1 MSSRPRLRVAAAPLA
16 VAAVLGV
23 AASTGAPA
31 ALAQSAGP
39 PVATEG
45 PILGGPPQPPSP
57 TERTSEC
64 AAPEFSGDASQVPA
78 PSQILDLDRARELA
92 TGRGQKVAVIDTGV
106 TPHPRLGPVQPG
118 GDYVSDG
125 DGLQD
130 CDGHG
135 TIVAG
140 LIAAAPSADDGFA
153 GVAPDAEILSI
164 RQSSLAFGPAE
175 RGSLPEYQQVGDGY
189 GTVSTLAAAVVRA
202 VDLGAT
208 VINISQVACAPSAEA
223 LDDDMLGRSL
233 RFAHD
238 RGVVVVA
245 AAGNLQGDGPCGAQN
260 PLADPARPH
269 APAWNTVSTHV
280 SPARWSDQVL
290 TVGAVDARGGAVPFS
305 IRGPWLGVAA
315 PGTDIVSLDP
325 APGATGLVNRQQT
338 ADGLSPFAGS
348 SFSTAYVSGLAALLR
363 ERFPDAGPDEIMN
376 RIKATSHAPQSGHD
390 ERTGAGV
397 IDPVAALTDTTIP
410 ESGVGSVAFVE
421 PEPDPGPDPLP
432 TILAFSGAGL
442 LLVLAGGGW
451 AIALAVRRQ
460 PRPDVTVDAVDD
472 TY

>member
-1 MSSRPRLRVAAAPLA
+1 MTSRPRLRSVAAPLA
-16 VAAVLGV
+16 VATVLGMT
-23 AASTGAPA
+23 AALGAPSA
-31 ALAQSAGP
+31 PAQAVGP
-39 PVATEG
+39 PVASDG
-45 PILGGPPQPPSP
+45 PILGGPPEPPTP

-64 AAPEFSGDASQVPA
+64 ADPEFTGNASLAPPA
-78 PSQILDLDRARELA
+78 SRILDLDRARELA

-106 TPHPRLGPVQPG
+106 TPHPRLGAVEAG

-140 LIAAAPSADDGFA
+140 LIAAAPSAEDAFA
-153 GVAPDAEILSI
+153 GVAPDAQILSI
-164 RQSSLAFGPAE
+164 RQSSLAYGPPG
-175 RGSLPEYQQVGDGY
+175 RDSLPPFQQVGDGY
-189 GTVSTLAAAVVRA
+189 GTVETLAAAVVRA

-208 VINISQVACAPSAEA
+208 VINISQVACAPSPQE

-245 AAGNLQGDGPCGAQN
+245 AAGNLQGNGPCGAQN
-260 PLADPARPH
+260 PIADPARPDS
-269 APAWNTVSTHV
+269 PAWGTVRTHV
-280 SPARWSDQVL
+280 TPARWSDQVL
-290 TVGAVDARGGAVPFS
+290 TVGAVDTRGGPVPFS

-325 APGATGLVNRQQT
+325 GPGATGLADRQQT
-338 ADGLSPFAGS
+338 SDGLSPYAGS

-363 ERFPDAGPDEIMN
+363 ERFPDAGPDEITD
-376 RIKATSHAPQSGHD
+376 RIRATAHAPQSGHD
-390 ERTGAGV
+390 ERIGAGV
-397 IDPVAALTDTTIP
+397 IDPVAALTDSALP

-421 PEPDPGPDPLP
+421 PAPPAKPDPLP
-432 TILAFSGAGL
+432 RILALSGAGL
-442 LLVLAGGGW
+442 LLVLAGAGW
-451 AIALAVRRQ
+451 AIALAVRRD
-460 PRPDVTVDAVDD
+460 PRPEVTLDAVDD

>member
-245 AAGNLQGDGPCGAQN
+245 AA
-260 PLADPARPH
+260 PH
-269 APAWNTVSTHV
+269 P
-280 SPARWSDQVL
+280 R
-290 TVGAVDARGGAVPFS
+290 
-305 IRGPWLGVAA
+305 
-315 PGTDIVSLDP
+315 
-325 APGATGLVNRQQT
+325 ATG
-338 ADGLSPFAGS
+338 
-348 SFSTAYVSGLAALLR
+348 
-363 ERFPDAGPDEIMN
+363 
-376 RIKATSHAPQSGHD
+376 
-390 ERTGAGV
+390 
-397 IDPVAALTDTTIP
+397 
-410 ESGVGSVAFVE
+410 
-421 PEPDPGPDPLP
+421 
-432 TILAFSGAGL
+432 
-442 LLVLAGGGW
+442 
-451 AIALAVRRQ
+451 
-460 PRPDVTVDAVDD
+460 
-472 TY
+472 